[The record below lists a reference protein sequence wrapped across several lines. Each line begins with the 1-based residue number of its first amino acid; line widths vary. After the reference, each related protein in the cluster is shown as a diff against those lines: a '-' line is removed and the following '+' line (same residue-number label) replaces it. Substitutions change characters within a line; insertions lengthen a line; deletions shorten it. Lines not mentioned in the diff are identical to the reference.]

1 MKLLIKDAFTEFVGE
16 FMKLPWEVRKD
27 ILSEYPEEA
36 VSDKLRSLYKD
47 LLDEIVDPD
56 EWKNIFRDLS
66 SQD

>member
-27 ILSEYPEEA
+27 ILSEYPEM
-36 VSDKLRSLYKD
+36 STTQSLRCLYKD